1 MNRKQQ
7 IFSKCLDEMT
17 PSHLKGLA
25 KIISEGVSI
34 IEAAK
39 EKTSNQMDLFAG
51 ADDDNQASETE
62 EATEPVTAVT
72 TDTVE
77 SEPAAVEPVTEPVDE
92 PVAELGEDA
101 EENSETADEA
111 RAILYNLRELCY
123 AVDKNKI
130 ARIHEYAAKVKN
142 QLETMSDAAA
152 KIVTDKYAKD
162 VITRLNPNETEF
174 DLVSLKNLVD
184 GLTIN
189 MSDYD
194 TPLSQDFES
203 HKYLNDAYDY
213 QYRIEQALDY
223 FDQNYIKALDSDNPE
238 RIQIF
243 GEGYTK
249 LLEELEQLEPKV
261 TVQFFDRIGKAI
273 ETVFAK
279 LGNPIDGQKLVN
291 EAKKYFADY
300 EETKKENINKFG
312 SDEIDDTPFD
322 TDKFLKPLNVL
333 RGALLGGGKQ
343 FYPNADK
350 PADMLFE
357 LGIKETPSTYAE
369 DDDETRRN
377 TIAAA
382 VSEISTMGGADIKK
396 LSSVVNSMAAANRN
410 ISNKYDTE
418 YASKVFKALADKVST
433 LDANNL
439 NNANQ
444 ISIGAA
450 AQSMLNSINAKAT
463 SATFMDDIKAEFDRI
478 MNGYASLD
486 DSHGDVNN
494 IIQRIKSTKLTPS
507 QAKELATYVEGL
519 LEKITDGMKDDELE
533 RFKEH
538 DPIWKHLNHL
548 RYELSSNAQRVTDI
562 DHKTLTSKFNVDSV
576 IQSVYETNNTASLMS
591 IRDKAL
597 RDINAFV
604 DNLANEGVKDV
615 IIEDAVQSL
624 KDSIEG
630 LTHRIKS
637 LEIPR
642 KEAIA
647 NYYNKNA
654 ELSEYIANGDMDAQ
668 KELTELRATIN
679 KAEKDIQL
687 ATHRRTVLENILT
700 AVMTA
705 RNEQGNRIDEK
716 TKETQAEER
725 RRTKELQAAAERE
738 QEEANAMNKLMSDT
752 WGSRFNKFRS
762 EADSVVDY
770 NDETYNNPN
779 DIGVKGRI
787 NDRVIGNVT
796 ANKIRKDFEASFDAV
811 ASSLTNLKDDRKDGI
826 IQLFKGWTHPDSK
839 YQDIVRT
846 VVAGKAD
853 FALPGFNKNLIA
865 NKFMFRATPDGTEY
879 LAYNAGGIL
888 MPIQVA
894 KELIRGEYE
903 TSVDLGE
910 SKSTNTSVKPF
921 GSLNGARFYNGENEI
936 ENFGD
941 SLNTYGGTM
950 SLLGGEDSLK
960 DVNDEA
966 HPFIG
971 DFIKNA
977 SDDATKGNNP
987 DIAKYVSLNH
997 TDNITHKYPK
1007 VWHIKENT
1015 KKGESRWGVSVEF
1028 DADSQNVTITND
1040 VGGGEPVVIPVKG
1053 MAGML
1058 GNASLEK
1065 RIISK
1070 IMQPMF
1076 DMIAADL
1083 NK

>member
-51 ADDDNQASETE
+51 ADDNNQTSETE
-62 EATEPVTAVT
+62 KATEPVTTVT
-72 TDTVE
+72 TDPVE
-77 SEPAAVEPVTEPVDE
+77 SETAAVEPVDE
-92 PVAELGEDA
+92 TGNELDEDA
-101 EENSETADEA
+101 KAEAEKKAAEDEA

-123 AVDKNKI
+123 AVGKNKI
-130 ARIHEYAAKVKN
+130 LRIYDYAGKVKN
-142 QLETMSDAAA
+142 QLDTMSDAAA
-152 KIVTDKYAKD
+152 KIVTDNYAKD
-162 VITRLNPNETEF
+162 AINQLKPDETKY
-174 DLVSLKNLVD
+174 DLDTLKNIVD
-184 GLTIN
+184 GLT
-189 MSDYD
+189 MDLSDYD
-194 TPLSQDFES
+194 TTGGLSEPSQ
-203 HKYLNDAYDY
+203 YLDDAYDY
-213 QYRIEQALDY
+213 GYRIEQALDY
-223 FDQNYIKALDSDNPE
+223 FDQNYIKAVDSNNPE
-238 RIQIF
+238 RIQLF

-249 LLEELEQLEPKV
+249 FLEELEHLEPKV
-261 TVQFFDRIGKAI
+261 MVRFFDRIGKAI
-273 ETVFAK
+273 ETVYAK

-291 EAKKYFADY
+291 EAKKYYADY
-300 EETKKENINKFG
+300 VEAVKENTNKFG
-312 SDEIDDTPFD
+312 DEFNDTPFD
-322 TDKFLKPLNVL
+322 AEKFMKPLNVL

-343 FYPNADK
+343 FYPDK

-369 DDDETRRN
+369 DDEETRRK
-377 TIAAA
+377 TIADA
-382 VSEISTMGGADIKK
+382 VSEISTMGGADIKN
-396 LSSVVNSMAAANRN
+396 LSSVVNSMAAANRS

-418 YASKVFKALADKVST
+418 YASKVFKVLADKVST

-439 NNANQ
+439 NNATQ

-450 AQSMLNSINAKAT
+450 AQNMLNSINAKAT
-463 SATFMDDIKAEFDRI
+463 SATFMDDIKAEFNRI
-478 MNGYASLD
+478 MDGYASLD
-486 DSHGDVNN
+486 DSDGDVDN
-494 IIQRIKSTKLTPS
+494 IIRRVQSAKLTPS
-507 QAKELATYVEGL
+507 QANELAPYVDGL
-519 LEKITDGMKDDELE
+519 MAKITNGMNDVELE
-533 RFKEH
+533 RFKKD
-538 DPIWKHLNHL
+538 DPIWRHLAHL
-548 RYELSSNAQRVTDI
+548 RNELSFHAKRVADI
-562 DHKTLTSKFNVDSV
+562 DHRTLTSKFNVNSV
-576 IQSVYETNNTASLMS
+576 IQSVYDTTNSSALIS

-597 RDINAFV
+597 NDISAFV

-615 IIEDAVQSL
+615 IIDDAVRSL
-624 KDSIEG
+624 NYCIEG
-630 LTHRIKS
+630 LTHHIEE

-647 NYYNKNA
+647 NYYNKNV

-770 NDETYNNPN
+770 DDETYNNPN
-779 DIGVKGRI
+779 DIGVTGRI

>member
-92 PVAELGEDA
+92 LGADAKADADKNAAE
-101 EENSETADEA
+101 NEA
-111 RAILYNLRELCY
+111 RSILYNLRELCY
-123 AVDKNKI
+123 AVGKNKTV
-130 ARIHEYAAKVKN
+130 RIYDYAEKVKN
-142 QLETMSDAAA
+142 QLDTMSDAAA
-152 KIVTDKYAKD
+152 KIVADNYAKD
-162 VITRLNPNETEF
+162 VITQLKPGATKY
-174 DLVSLKNLVD
+174 DLDTLKNLVD
-184 GLTIN
+184 DLT
-189 MSDYD
+189 MDLSDYD
-194 TPLSQDFES
+194 PTGGLYEPTQ
-203 HKYLNDAYDY
+203 YLDDAYDY
-213 QYRIEQALDY
+213 GYRIEQALDY
-223 FDQNYIKALDSDNPE
+223 FDQNYLKAVDSNNPE
-238 RIQIF
+238 RIQLF

-249 LLEELEQLEPKV
+249 LLEELEHLEPKV
-261 TVQFFDRIGKAI
+261 MVRYFDRIGKAI
-273 ETVFAK
+273 ETVYAK
-279 LGNPIDGQKLVN
+279 LGNPIDGKKLVN
-291 EAKKYFADY
+291 EAKKYYADY
-300 EETKKENINKFG
+300 VESVKENTDKYG
-312 SDEIDDTPFD
+312 DEFDDTPFD
-322 TDKFLKPLNVL
+322 ADKFMKPLNVL

-343 FYPNADK
+343 FYPDK

-369 DDDETRRN
+369 DDDETRSK

-486 DSHGDVNN
+486 DTYGDVDN
-494 IIQRIKSTKLTPS
+494 IIQRVKSAKLTPN
-507 QAKELATYVEGL
+507 QAKELATYVDGL
-519 LEKITDGMKDDELE
+519 VEKITSGMNAAELE
-533 RFKEH
+533 RFKED
-538 DPIWKHLNHL
+538 DPIWKHLITL
-548 RYELSSNAQRVTDI
+548 RYELSSNAKRVTDI

-642 KEAIA
+642 KDAIA

-921 GSLNGARFYNGENEI
+921 GSLNGARFYNGDNEI